1 MELRYHPLMSR
12 YGGIHNWPP
21 AWVWI
26 SGKENKHPKGEVGV
40 LRDVRLS
47 MIPPRCYLVI
57 EFDEADY
64 MGCLLFDDRA
74 FCLQV
79 YHLLKDHCGEPI
91 QTIAELDLSHT
102 L

>member
-1 MELRYHPLMSR
+1 
-12 YGGIHNWPP
+12 
-21 AWVWI
+21 
-26 SGKENKHPKGEVGV
+26 
-40 LRDVRLS
+40 
-47 MIPPRCYLVI
+47 
-57 EFDEADY
+57 